1 MLFHDFHSNK
11 SRNCPERLLKTKSRE
26 IIGLFIMVAL
36 IGIEP
41 ISRVPETPILSI
53 ELQSLAAGKD
63 NPIIYL
69 DL

>member
-1 MLFHDFHSNK
+1 MIFYIN
-11 SRNCPERLLKTKSRE
+11 LKQKPFV
-26 IIGLFIMVAL
+26 IGPLIEVAL

-53 ELQSLAAGKD
+53 ELQSLNKGKD
-63 NPIIYL
+63 NPIIYW